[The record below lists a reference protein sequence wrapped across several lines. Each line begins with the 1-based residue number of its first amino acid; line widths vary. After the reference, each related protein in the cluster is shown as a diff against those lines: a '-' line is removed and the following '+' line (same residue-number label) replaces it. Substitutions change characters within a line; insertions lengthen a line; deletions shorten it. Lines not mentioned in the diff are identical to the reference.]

1 MKHRSHK
8 HAHVQQQRVA
18 RQAQQCTGDTFF
30 NLLTSNEL
38 LASVDES
45 AGEYRERLYPPAQ
58 TLAMFLAQAL
68 NADRS
73 CQYAVNQFV
82 VQRTSVGLSPC
93 STTTGAYCR
102 SRRRLSDA
110 MIRTLI
116 DTTGLLASDRAAQLP
131 AHGRT
136 IKLIDGTTVSMPD
149 TVGNQAAFPQPRT
162 QAMGVGFPIAR
173 LVAILCL
180 HSGAVL
186 HAAIGPYQG
195 KDSSEHALL
204 RTLLSTFSAGD
215 LAIADRY
222 YGSYFLIAA
231 LQERGVDILFGKH
244 AHRHTDFRCGERL
257 GVKDHLVRWV
267 KPPQPDWISDEDY
280 ATYPASFTIR
290 EVQTQGRIL
299 VTTLRCPKQTPRQLL
314 GELYSARW
322 HIELDLRSIKA
333 TLGMDVLSCKS
344 EDMVRKE
351 ILVYLLAY
359 NLIRLLMT
367 EAAHHSGILARHIS
381 FKHTVQLWLAWQDR
395 GLIAFAQS
403 AEQRLRLYQLVASR
417 RVGGRPG
424 RCEPRAV
431 KRRAKTHPLLIL
443 PRAIAKAAILTWKDT
458 AIA

>member
-8 HAHVQQQRVA
+8 HAHIQRQRVV
-18 RQAQQCTGDTFF
+18 RQAQDCTADTFF
-30 NLLTSNEL
+30 NVLTSDEL

-73 CQYAVNQFV
+73 CQFAVNQLV
-82 VQRTSVGLSPC
+82 VQRTREGLSPC

-102 SRRRLSDA
+102 ARRRLSDT
-110 MIRTLI
+110 MIRGLI
-116 DTTGLLASDRAAQLP
+116 NTTGALASDRAAQVP
-131 AHGRT
+131 AHGRA

-149 TVGNQAAFPQPRT
+149 THDNQAAFPQPRT
-162 QAMGVGFPIAR
+162 QATGVGFPIAR

-186 HAAIGPYQG
+186 NAGIGPYKG

-204 RTLLSTFSAGD
+204 RTLLSTFAAGD

-231 LQERGVDILFGKH
+231 LQERGVDILFGNTGQ
-244 AHRHTDFRCGERL
+244 RHVDFRRGEKL
-257 GVKDHLVRWV
+257 GIKDHLVQWV
-267 KPPQPDWISDEDY
+267 KPPRPDWMSEEDY
-280 ATYPASFTIR
+280 AASPTSLTIR
-290 EVQTQGRIL
+290 EVQAQGRIL
-299 VTTLRCPKQTPRQLL
+299 VTTLRCPKQMPRQSI

-322 HIELDLRSIKA
+322 HIELDLRSIKT
-333 TLGMDVLSCKS
+333 TLGMDVLSCQS
-344 EDMVRKE
+344 AAMVRKE
-351 ILVYLLAY
+351 ILIYLLAY

-367 EAAHHSGILARHIS
+367 EAAYHTGVLARHVS
-381 FKHTVQLWLAWQDR
+381 FKHTVQLWLAWQTRD
-395 GLIAFAQS
+395 LIAFS
-403 AEQRLRLYQLVASR
+403 SNAEQRAQLYQLIASR
-417 RVGGRPG
+417 RVGNRPG

-431 KRRAKTHPLLIL
+431 KRRAKTHALLTV
-443 PRAIAKAAILTWKDT
+443 PRATARAAIRPWQN
-458 AIA
+458 AAA